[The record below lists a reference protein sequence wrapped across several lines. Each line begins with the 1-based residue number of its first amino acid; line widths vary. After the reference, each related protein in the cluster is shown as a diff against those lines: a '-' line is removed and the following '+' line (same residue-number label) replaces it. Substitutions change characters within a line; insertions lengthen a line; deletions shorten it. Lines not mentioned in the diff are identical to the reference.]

1 MMGVGFGKRALV
13 LGLVAV
19 VFAVSGALLFG
30 KRGESGEGV
39 DELQLRASLVGL
51 RRSLCEFQGLVAAGD
66 VGQAKNFY
74 WDRVHDGTH
83 LLATAVGR
91 TDRSVEARFLEAH
104 AKVER
109 GLSMLA
115 PSLKNDV
122 PPFVVLA
129 RASLKKLDVVGADLP
144 C

>member
-1 MMGVGFGKRALV
+1 MIVVVSGKRALV
-13 LGLVAV
+13 LGLIAV
-19 VFAVSGALLFG
+19 VFVASGALLFG
-30 KRGESGEGV
+30 KRGESGEDV
-39 DELQLRASLVGL
+39 EELQLRSSLVGL
-51 RRSLCEFQGLVAAGD
+51 RRSLCEFQGFVSAGD

-74 WDRVHDGTH
+74 WDQVHDGTH
-83 LLATAVGR
+83 LLAAAVGR
-91 TDRSVEARFLEAH
+91 NDKTIEARFLEAH
-104 AKVER
+104 YKVER

-115 PSLKNDV
+115 PSLKTDV